1 MKKLI
6 VLLLT
11 VLLVST
17 LSVAAIAEPVTLT
30 LSHQMA
36 DSHSLNTLALDFAQ
50 AVNEASNGEIIIDVF
65 PSATLGTETENLQA
79 LTNGTLDIA
88 IIAVEFYANYVD
100 EAGILCLPFLYDSYD
115 DAYAKIEGEGG
126 QKIKDLVLEKTNV
139 RILGYYIQGFREIFT
154 ASKPVNTVEDLA
166 GLIIRIPDSST
177 YRTTF
182 TQLGASPTATAWGEV
197 YTALDTGV
205 VAAMENTPET
215 FMAASLQEVC
225 DYVNVTNHIL
235 GPTTFSMSEAV
246 YEKLTEEQQ
255 QILNDCAVAAS
266 ENYLNVVKNG
276 SEANFNKLTEA
287 GLTVVDTDVA
297 TMRAVIDYDAFACT
311 QSEEGQAIIAIMS
324 E

>member
-1 MKKLI
+1 MKKLVTL
-6 VLLLT
+6 VLAAALVCTLALT
-11 VLLVST
+11 AS
-17 LSVAAIAEPVTLT
+17 AAPVTLT
-30 LSHQMA
+30 LSHQMP
-36 DSHSLNTLALDFAQ
+36 DSHSLNALALEFAEDVK
-50 AVNEASNGEIIIDVF
+50 AASNGEIVIDVF
-65 PSATLGTETENLQA
+65 PAATLGTETENLQA

-100 EAGILCLPFLYDSYD
+100 EAGILCLPFLYESYD

-126 QKIKDLVLEKTNV
+126 QKIRQLVLDKTNV

-154 ASKPVNTVEDLA
+154 ANKPVYTADDLA
-166 GLIIRIPDSST
+166 GLIIRIPDSTT

-182 TQLGASPTATAWGEV
+182 TQLGASPTPTAWGEV

-225 DYVNVTNHIL
+225 KYVNVTNHIL

-246 YEKLTEEQQ
+246 YQKLTPEQQ
-255 QILNDCAVAAS
+255 QILADCAQAAS
-266 ENYLNVVKNG
+266 EKYLNVIKSG
-276 SEANFNKLTEA
+276 SDANFNKLVDA
-287 GLTVVDTDVA
+287 GLTVVDTDTA
-297 TMRAVIDYDAFACT
+297 SMRAKIDYNAFKCT
-311 QSEEGQAIIAIMS
+311 QSEDGQEIIAMMV